1 MASRLAKILRTS
13 ISSDQFITLKQELEL
28 ADSYAQ
34 IQAIRFQNRFS
45 FSFQIPPE
53 LEGCMAPKL
62 IVQPVVENAFIHG
75 LADCDQGNI
84 WVTVTQQEGNVMI
97 QVEDDGCG
105 ISPEAMEALN
115 HRKENRL
122 PGRLGLYNVDTIIR
136 LHYGC
141 LLYTSIRRW
150 EGNLILSRLQL

>member
-1 MASRLAKILRTS
+1 
-13 ISSDQFITLKQELEL
+13 
-28 ADSYAQ
+28 
-34 IQAIRFQNRFS
+34 
-45 FSFQIPPE
+45 
-53 LEGCMAPKL
+53 MAPKL

-136 LHYGC
+136 LHYGDHYG
-141 LLYTSIRRW
+141 LKVSRRQ
-150 EGNLILSRLQL
+150 EGGTKVIIKIPLDRGEKVRHDS